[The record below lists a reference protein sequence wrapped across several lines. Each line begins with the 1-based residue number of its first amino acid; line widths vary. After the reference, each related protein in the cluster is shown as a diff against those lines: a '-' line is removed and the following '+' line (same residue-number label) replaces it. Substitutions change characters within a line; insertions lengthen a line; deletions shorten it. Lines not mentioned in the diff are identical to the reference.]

1 MKNSVSY
8 QALDLQ
14 WKSIRQEALVEIDK
28 ILSSGKY
35 LEHEIVDE
43 VQKEIEIK
51 LGVPKVLLVN
61 SGTDALMLSLKAI
74 GIKKNDEV
82 ITVPNSFIA
91 TAAAIHHVGGKCVFV
106 DVGEDHLINTEL
118 IESSIT
124 SKTRAILPVHL
135 EGKVCDMKKINEI
148 ARNHDLHVIED
159 AAQAFGSKIGGKY
172 SGTFGNVNC
181 FSLHPLK
188 NLNACGD
195 GGFVAFNDHHL
206 AIQVDS
212 YRNHGQKERNNS
224 NEFGVV
230 SRFDSLQAAILRI
243 KLKYFDQNVIKRRE
257 NADLYFHLLDR
268 NFVELP
274 KIEEGV
280 YHTFHLFVI
289 EVNYRDKLLNHLK
302 SCGIETKIHYPNLIT
317 DQPAFKKNYANV
329 NDIRQAEIQKSRI
342 LSLPIHEFLKPHDVE
357 FVAGCINDFYRK
369 ELYNEN

>member
-1 MKNSVSY
+1 MKNNVSY

-14 WKSIRQEALVEIDK
+14 WNSIRQEALFEIDK

-35 LEHEIVDE
+35 LEHEIVEE

-106 DVGEDHLINTEL
+106 DVGVDHLINTEL

-124 SKTRAILPVHL
+124 SKTRAIIPVHL
-135 EGKVCDMKKINEI
+135 EGKVCDMEKINEI
-148 ARNHDLHVIED
+148 ARNHDLHVVED
-159 AAQAFGSKIGGKY
+159 AAQSFGSKIGGKY
-172 SGTFGNVNC
+172 SGTFGDVNC

-195 GGFVAFNDHHL
+195 GGFIAFNDHQL

-224 NEFGVV
+224 DEFGVV

-243 KLKYFDQNVIKRRE
+243 KLKYFEQNVIKRRE
-257 NADLYFHLLDR
+257 NAELYFQLLDQ

-280 YHTFHLFVI
+280 YHSFHLFVI
-289 EVNYRDKLLNHLK
+289 EVNYRDKLLKYLRN
-302 SCGIETKIHYPNLIT
+302 CGIETKIHYPNLIT
-317 DQPAFKKNYANV
+317 DQPAFKKNYAHV
-329 NDIRQAEIQKSRI
+329 NDLRQAEIQKSRI
-342 LSLPIHEFLKPHDVE
+342 LSLPIHEFLKTHDVE
-357 FVAGCINDFYRK
+357 FVAESINEFYRK